1 MFVCHFHL
9 DYVVLAVQS
18 VCVCARVVS
27 VCAET
32 IVGLFFPDNK
42 QCNEVNGGGQKQSF
56 NVYGIRSSSIFSG
69 YFRLPDISNI

>member
-18 VCVCARVVS
+18 VCVCARVVW
-27 VCAET
+27 VHAET
-32 IVGLFFPDNK
+32 IGSFFTDNK
-42 QCNEVNGGGQKQSF
+42 QCNKVNGGGQKQSF
-56 NVYGIRSSSIFSG
+56 NNVYGIHSSSVFSG